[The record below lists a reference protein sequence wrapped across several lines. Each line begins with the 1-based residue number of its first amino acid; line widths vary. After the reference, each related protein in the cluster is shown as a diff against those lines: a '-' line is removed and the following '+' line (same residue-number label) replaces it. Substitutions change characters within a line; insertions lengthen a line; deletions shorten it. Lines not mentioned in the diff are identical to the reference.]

1 MQMFN
6 IIFLDQIIFL
16 FMKSMWKSMS
26 NLFIFQKLL
35 QVRVGTLYMTWTPGS
50 GPAEGCFPGPPA
62 HQWCGNVGGCPACP
76 HAGNR
81 ILFTD
86 SGSSF
91 FSFTFNFLVCL
102 LFNWDIVFVIHLLK
116 KSYIGTDYWLFTHVL
131 PPGSGHF
138 SVQTIL
144 SPDISR
150 LVKFARPVNSQ
161 LVDLQG
167 QTFFSYLFCR
177 RDPAKQASKKC
188 PALLSNQ
195 LRIDRPCKFH

>member
-1 MQMFN
+1 MFN

-91 FSFTFNFLVCL
+91 FIFTFL
-102 LFNWDIVFVIHLLK
+102 LMCYLRGPDI
-116 KSYIGTDYWLFTHVL
+116 SQ
-131 PPGSGHF
+131 SGHF

-150 LVKFARPVNSQ
+150 LVKFAGLDYSQ

-167 QTFFSYLFCR
+167 RTFLSYLFCK